1 MFDEQVK
8 TYKEIFRPEVVTT
21 VLLKIFVF
29 SGVTVFNV

>member
-8 TYKEIFRPEVVTT
+8 TYKEISRLEVVTT

-29 SGVTVFNV
+29 WGVTLCSV